1 MDSGVR
7 MTATLDEQILGPV
20 DPVAARTG
28 GRRRWLHTVIHLGV
42 VTVFVF
48 LLATVLTFSLGI
60 ISKVSPA
67 AIVAGDDAT
76 EEMVRAIEQEW
87 GLDRPLLVQ
96 YFDWLGGLLTGDFG
110 NSWRNGQP
118 VFQQLLDT
126 APISLSVALFAMV
139 IGTTVG
145 FGLGILAAL
154 RQGRITDRVITVL
167 SSAWTA
173 IPAFVVGV
181 LLISIFAVKFGWFPS
196 GGYFPLNQDV
206 GRWLWTITLPAIAL
220 SLETIGDLAR
230 QVRAGLVGTL
240 EGNYV
245 TGAILRGFS
254 KKRVIGVHALRNG
267 VGPAL
272 SILGLKFPT
281 VLGGAIITES
291 VFSMAGYGVFT
302 AKAAT
307 GGDLPVVQGALIVA
321 VVLVLIFNTLVNIAL
336 NKFSPD
342 RRTAI

>member
-1 MDSGVR
+1 

-20 DPVAARTG
+20 DPVAASARA
-28 GRRRWLHTVIHLGV
+28 GRRSRWLPTVLHLGV

-60 ISKVSPA
+60 VSKVSPA

-139 IGTTVG
+139 IGITFG

-154 RQGRITDRVITVL
+154 RQSRMTDRVITVL

-173 IPAFVVGV
+173 IPAFVVGI
-181 LLISIFAVKFGWFPS
+181 LLISIFAVKLGWFPS
-196 GGYFPLNQDV
+196 GGYVPLNQDA

-254 KKRVIGVHALRNG
+254 KKRVIGVHVLRNG
-267 VGPAL
+267 IGPAL